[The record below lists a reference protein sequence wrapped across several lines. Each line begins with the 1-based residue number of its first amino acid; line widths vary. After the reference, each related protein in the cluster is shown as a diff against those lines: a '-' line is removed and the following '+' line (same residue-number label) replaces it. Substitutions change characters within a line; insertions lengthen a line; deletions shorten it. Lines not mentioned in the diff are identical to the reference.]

1 MLIFLVVLALIY
13 AFLNGYRD
21 SSSILAGVIASRAMN
36 PRLALYLVAIA
47 DFIAPFLFGSAV
59 ARSVTTGLVKTSAV
73 ALETIVIAMVAA
85 LGWNFFSW
93 WRGIPS
99 SSTHALIG
107 GLLGATI
114 ISEGPQAIITD
125 GLSVVILPLFLA
137 PVVAVFLGYL
147 VNLLMVF
154 ILRNARP
161 RTNNVLRHF
170 QIVTMLLLAMSNSA
184 NDSQKSMGVIALGLV
199 LAGQLAS
206 FSIPLWVVAA
216 CAFALALGAT
226 RGDWRQIRNL
236 GSKMYRIRPMNA
248 LSSQLASSGLIL
260 TASALGM
267 PVSTPHVISS
277 ALLGAGAAERIN
289 KVRWQVAGQM
299 VITWAVTIPAS
310 MVLSALLFMVLK
322 AFKLF

>member
-1 MLIFLVVLALIY
+1 
-13 AFLNGYRD
+13 
-21 SSSILAGVIASRAMN
+21 MN

-47 DFIAPFLFGSAV
+47 ELLAPFFFGSAV
-59 ARSVTTGLVKTSAV
+59 ARSITTGLVKTSAIS
-73 ALETIVIAMVAA
+73 LNTIVIAMVAA

-107 GLLGATI
+107 GLLGTTI
-114 ISEGPQAIITD
+114 ISEGPQAILTD
-125 GLSVVILPLFLA
+125 GLPLVILPLFLA
-137 PVVAVFLGYL
+137 PMIAVILGYL
-147 VNLLMVF
+147 VNLILVF

-161 RTNNVLRHF
+161 RVNNTMRHF

-184 NDSQKSMGVIALGLV
+184 NDTQKSMGVITLGLV
-199 LAGQLAS
+199 LAG
-206 FSIPLWVVAA
+206 SIPSFAVPFWVVAV
-216 CAFALALGAT
+216 CALSLALGAT

-248 LSSQLASSGLIL
+248 LSSQLASSGLIMA
-260 TASALGM
+260 ASALGM

-277 ALLGAGAAERIN
+277 ALLGAGASERIN

-299 VITWAVTIPAS
+299 IFTWAVTIPAT
-310 MVLSALLFMVLK
+310 MAVSAILFLALT
-322 AFKLF
+322 AFKIF